1 MSAPGADTVKTEGRL
16 AAGPDGERATAAPL
30 DTLTP
35 VRFFRKDPRLRPLD
49 ERECYL
55 RLHGRRSGDV
65 EVVRATAP
73 APRAPEPL
81 LPPLADSPQLP
92 RGPTDE
98 RPALHLLIAY
108 PRSGGR
114 LTGEQVRRELLRRME
129 ARAGEAA

>member
-1 MSAPGADTVKTEGRL
+1 M
-16 AAGPDGERATAAPL
+16 
-30 DTLTP
+30 
-35 VRFFRKDPRLRPLD
+35 RFFRKDPRLRPLD

-65 EVVRATAP
+65 EVVRA
-73 APRAPEPL
+73 PRDEPAPEPL
-81 LPPLADSPQLP
+81 VREPLWPPPVEPPQLP
-92 RGPTDE
+92 RGPTDD

>member
-1 MSAPGADTVKTEGRL
+1 
-16 AAGPDGERATAAPL
+16 
-30 DTLTP
+30 

-65 EVVRATAP
+65 EVIQT
-73 APRAPEPL
+73 PEPG
-81 LPPLADSPQLP
+81 PRPLADEQLFASFVEP
-92 RGPTDE
+92 PVAPSGPTDD

-108 PRSGGR
+108 PRTGGR
-114 LTGEQVRRELLRRME
+114 LTGEQVRCELLRRME